1 LVLEFAIPSADE
13 HLAPSSAT
21 RLVTINTVP
30 RPFASRFTWT
40 QRLTLAIVPRLVWI
54 LLQIV
59 GRTWRFEVLA
69 ESGVTPAFHGFTPGR
84 EIYCFWHQC
93 VLACAFYYR
102 STHATILI
110 SQSFD
115 GELIT
120 RTLECFGYH
129 AVRGSSSRGGQEGML
144 GLRRVLDNE
153 TPAIFTADGPR
164 GPIYKSKL
172 GPVKLAQ
179 VTGAPIG
186 AFHLEPQSAWV
197 AKSWDRFQIPKPF
210 TRIIVSW
217 GPWTTVPEDATSET
231 LLTRRAEVDAA
242 LERARLA
249 SYAHLGKAIDQVAL

>member
-1 LVLEFAIPSADE
+1 MKPVRA
-13 HLAPSSAT
+13 
-21 RLVTINTVP
+21 
-30 RPFASRFTWT
+30 RFTWT

-69 ESGVTPAFHGFTPGR
+69 EPGVTPAFHGFTPGR

-120 RTLECFGYH
+120 RTLECFGYR
-129 AVRGSSSRGGQEGML
+129 AVRGSSSRGGQGGIL
-144 GLRRVLDNE
+144 GLRRVLDQG

-179 VTGAPIG
+179 VTGASIG

-197 AKSWDRFQIPKPF
+197 AKSWDRFQVPRPF
-210 TRIIVSW
+210 TRIAVSW
-217 GPWTTVPEDATSET
+217 GPWTNVPEHASSDVLQSK
-231 LLTRRAEVDAA
+231 RAEVDAA

-249 SYAHLGKAIDQVAL
+249 SYAHLGKRASEAAE